1 MNKSKDYTTLL
12 EECITIAQERQQQ
25 YGTAKSSIEET
36 IKIMATLF
44 NLHLTPKQ
52 FCQVMIA
59 GKLSREKFKH
69 KDDNIK
75 DIINYLAIME
85 SL

>member
-1 MNKSKDYTTLL
+1 MNKYKDYTKIL
-12 EECITIAQERQQQ
+12 EECVTIAQERQQQ
-25 YGTAKSSIEET
+25 YGTAKDSIDET
-36 IKIMATLF
+36 IKILATVF

-69 KDDNIK
+69 KDDNIR
-75 DIINYLAIME
+75 DVINYLAIIE